1 MILCAIKNFLIFY
14 NNVTPLGFAFV
25 IIFFKFV
32 GCSVLTT
39 PFCLGRRLV
48 CVVEIASS
56 YLLAMTKG
64 IRFVGWISAAH
75 PPLKPTTVIV
85 YRAKKTL
92 RYSARSEKTL
102 RYSAR
107 SEKTPASFCTE
118 RSEVAESPKYQTKKF
133 SSEPK
138 KRFCDCAQNDIGC

>member
-1 MILCAIKNFLIFY
+1 MSPLRGFVIVNNNVFY

-85 YRAKKTL
+85 YRAKKN
-92 RYSARSEKTL
+92 L

-118 RSEVAESPKYQTKKF
+118 RSEVAESH
-133 SSEPK
+133 EIC
-138 KRFCDCAQNDIGC
+138 RV